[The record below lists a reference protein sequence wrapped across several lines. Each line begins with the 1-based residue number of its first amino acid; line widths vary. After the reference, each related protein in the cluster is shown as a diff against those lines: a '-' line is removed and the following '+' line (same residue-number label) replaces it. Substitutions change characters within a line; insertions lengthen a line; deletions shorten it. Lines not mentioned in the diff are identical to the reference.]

1 MPSEPAPATN
11 SDVDLL
17 NENDADFVAG
27 FDRLYARTWG
37 DGAIPA
43 KYKELTGVTLSVVIR
58 CEPCLS
64 YHIKMALAAKATKPQ
79 FVEAIRLGILSA
91 GSATIPTARHGY
103 RVLRELGVL

>member
-1 MPSEPAPATN
+1 MS
-11 SDVDLL
+11 SDAASPEVDLL
-17 NENDADFVAG
+17 DANDADFAAG
-27 FDRLYARTWG
+27 FDKLYTQTWG
-37 DGAIPA
+37 EGAIPA

-64 YHIKMALAAKATKPQ
+64 YHIKRALAAKATKAE
-79 FVEAIRLGILSA
+79 FVEAIRIGILSA